1 MKHYGKSDRITLL
14 QLCILLVFGLAYSFV
29 IPPFEAPDE
38 VAHFARAYGVAEGQ
52 FILRD
57 HPAKL
62 VQFIKEIL
70 EERHDAQSMPLLG
83 VMNSLLEQQDDRI
96 PNLAYNSSLYS
107 PVPYLFHALVIKTLM
122 FLGDSKAILYATF
135 YFCRILSVFLF
146 VCLFYAASTMSPTG
160 AWPLFWTAITP
171 MALSQTG
178 VVSTDFIVYGSTFV
192 VISAWIEKL
201 DGHFRPWCFIVS
213 VFFLLMTKVT
223 YIPLL
228 MIPAFS
234 ILLAKDGKRN
244 PGAKAF
250 LGGMVIALAGSITWN
265 YMLTQFG
272 IYEASLQIVNR
283 ISNHPTIVLNPSAQ
297 FAFIV
302 HSPFEFIKV
311 IFRTLSTNG
320 VSLFHQFV
328 GVLGWLDLPI
338 PFTLVFL
345 WAGGACASVLVA
357 ERPRYPSERA
367 SIIYGMI
374 WISAAILTFLAVCA
388 SAYIIWMPVGSMTI
402 NLQGRYFH
410 PIVAAILVGAVLMR
424 PFNPKPRFE
433 TMMKFG
439 LLFVSALI
447 NLVAAHAVLH
457 EYGVWWSG

>member
-1 MKHYGKSDRITLL
+1 
-14 QLCILLVFGLAYSFV
+14 
-29 IPPFEAPDE
+29 
-38 VAHFARAYGVAEGQ
+38 
-52 FILRD
+52 
-57 HPAKL
+57 
-62 VQFIKEIL
+62 
-70 EERHDAQSMPLLG
+70 
-83 VMNSLLEQQDDRI
+83 
-96 PNLAYNSSLYS
+96 
-107 PVPYLFHALVIKTLM
+107 
-122 FLGDSKAILYATF
+122 
-135 YFCRILSVFLF
+135 
-146 VCLFYAASTMSPTG
+146 MSPTG

-171 MALSQTG
+171 MALSQIG

-192 VISAWIEKL
+192 VISAGIEKL

-228 MIPAFS
+228 MVPAFS
-234 ILLAKDGKRN
+234 MLLAKDGEKGP
-244 PGAKAF
+244 PGAKVF
-250 LGGMVIALAGSITWN
+250 LAGMMVALAGSITWN
-265 YMLTQFG
+265 YLLTQFG
-272 IYEASLQIVNR
+272 IYETSLQIVNR
-283 ISNHPTIVLNPSAQ
+283 ISNHSTVVLNPSAQ

-311 IFRTLSTNG
+311 IFRTLSTSG

-345 WAGGACASVLVA
+345 WVGGACASVLVA
-357 ERPRYPSERA
+357 ERIGHPSERA

-374 WISAAILTFLAVCA
+374 WMSAATLTFVAVCA

-424 PFNPKPRFE
+424 PFNLKPRFE
-433 TMMKFG
+433 SMMKYS
-439 LLFVSALI
+439 LLFVSILI
-447 NLVAAHAVLH
+447 NLVAVHALLYK
-457 EYGVWWSG
+457 YGVWWSG